1 MYSVLEANPICAES
15 LQTIASS
22 QEIVG
27 RLNGDNLAVLPEAL
41 VTSSRMVRLEDG
53 EHRAT

>member
-1 MYSVLEANPICAES
+1 MLEANPICAES

-53 EHRAT
+53 GHRAT